1 MTVRLAALGDS
12 ITFGIGDPAPDGRW
26 RGFAA
31 LLAEGLGEPDHAEM
45 LNLGVSGALSAD
57 VASEQLPRALA
68 WRPHVATVV
77 VGVNDTLRSS
87 FDVLSISEHVQQILS
102 ELSAAGTVVLT
113 ACLPSP
119 GQMLRLPQAL
129 ARPLGRR
136 IAAVNA
142 VLHTASRRFGA
153 VHVHLADDPYVL
165 DRRMWSVDRLHPS
178 ERGHRRIASLFY
190 DALGPTGL
198 CHGER
203 PGLDPT
209 NPPPTRFQQAKWMA
223 TKGTRWVVD
232 RSTDLLPDLIALAAS
247 EWLIARRDRR
257 RSTECQIEVATQAA
271 LAKLQSD
278 AIA

>member
-87 FDVLSISEHVQQILS
+87 FDVAAVSENIRHVLS
-102 ELSAAGTVVLT
+102 ELSSAGTVVVT
-113 ACLPSP
+113 TCLPDP
-119 GQMLRLPQAL
+119 GRMLRLPKAL

-136 IAAVNA
+136 ITAVNA
-142 VLHTASRRFGA
+142 VVHTASRRFGA
-153 VHVHLADDPYVL
+153 VHIHLADDPQVV
-165 DRRMWSVDRLHPS
+165 DPRMWGVDRLHP
-178 ERGHRRIASLFY
+178 
-190 DALGPTGL
+190 
-198 CHGER
+198 
-203 PGLDPT
+203 
-209 NPPPTRFQQAKWMA
+209 
-223 TKGTRWVVD
+223 
-232 RSTDLLPDLIALAAS
+232 
-247 EWLIARRDRR
+247 
-257 RSTECQIEVATQAA
+257 
-271 LAKLQSD
+271 
-278 AIA
+278 